1 MLGFAAGGL
10 LTERG
15 VFDFLISGLTPP
27 IFSLSDATSLPA
39 LLGITPAWVILGVVG
54 FVGFLLWALSKPPR
68 TAGSWAWYE
77 TGLVLA
83 VVAILAWVAGAPTG
97 WHWGLSMT
105 GPSRS
110 LLAAVLD
117 QTINP
122 LNWGVFMLLGVPL
135 GSFLSARLNGTASWQ
150 LPQSREFPRRFLGGF
165 LMGFGGTL
173 AGGCN
178 IGNALTGLSL
188 LALNSAV
195 ATASIVFGLALAVRV
210 QGIVRCEGRSDCA

>member
-83 VVAILAWVAGAPTG
+83 VVSNTGVGGRSPDRLALGIVNDRTEPQPSGGCFGSNDQPFELGSLHAARCTSRKFSERALKRHGFVAV
-97 WHWGLSMT
+97 
-105 GPSRS
+105 
-110 LLAAVLD
+110 AAV
-117 QTINP
+117 TRVSSEVP
-122 LNWGVFMLLGVPL
+122 WGVPYGIWRDP
-135 GSFLSARLNGTASWQ
+135 GRRL
-150 LPQSREFPRRFLGGF
+150 
-165 LMGFGGTL
+165 
-173 AGGCN
+173 
-178 IGNALTGLSL
+178 
-188 LALNSAV
+188 
-195 ATASIVFGLALAVRV
+195 
-210 QGIVRCEGRSDCA
+210 